1 MSAVP
6 SSQASAKALTRNH
19 YFKEWFDMY
28 SEAENAL
35 SFIKITY
42 AKGQSNIMSFVLG
55 GFGEGGERVV
65 LKSFKLPLKFPLAS
79 T

>member
-1 MSAVP
+1 
-6 SSQASAKALTRNH
+6 
-19 YFKEWFDMY
+19 MY
-28 SEAENAL
+28 SEAGNAL

-55 GFGEGGERVV
+55 GFGEGGEGVV

>member
-1 MSAVP
+1 
-6 SSQASAKALTRNH
+6 
-19 YFKEWFDMY
+19 MY